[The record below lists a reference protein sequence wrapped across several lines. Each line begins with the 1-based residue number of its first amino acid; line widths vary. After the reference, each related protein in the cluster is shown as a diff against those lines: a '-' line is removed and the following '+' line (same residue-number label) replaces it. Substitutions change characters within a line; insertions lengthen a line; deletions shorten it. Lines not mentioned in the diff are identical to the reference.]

1 MLLHVL
7 EDALY
12 LGAQGQAVEKLLEGL
27 PGEVFPLDALRLR
40 ERHGEEGERHREGG
54 EGNGGGGG
62 GKGGGGGR
70 DRGGRGREKEEREAK
85 SK

>member
-1 MLLHVL
+1 MNDVLLHVL

-40 ERHGEEGERHREGG
+40 ERHGEEGERERG
-54 EGNGGGGG
+54 EGKRR
-62 GKGGGGGR
+62 GKQNLNER
-70 DRGGRGREKEEREAK
+70 MWEKNTAA
-85 SK
+85 